1 MEALGDI
8 DTVGASLA
16 KKKKAELVD
25 AKTNN
30 KNGILYYTC
39 EFFLFSSF
47 LLVFV
52 LSTKLTTRTKTN
64 NKNGIPYYTCEF
76 FLFFKFPFGFCSQ
89 YKTNNKNQN

>member
-1 MEALGDI
+1 VEALGDI

-39 EFFLFSSF
+39 EFFLF
-47 LLVFV
+47 
-52 LSTKLTTRTKTN
+52 
-64 NKNGIPYYTCEF
+64 
-76 FLFFKFPFGFCSQ
+76 FKFPFGFLLV
-89 YKTNNKNQN
+89 QN

>member
-39 EFFLFSSF
+39 EFFFVFQVSFWFLFS
-47 LLVFV
+47 V
-52 LSTKLTTRTKTN
+52 
-64 NKNGIPYYTCEF
+64 
-76 FLFFKFPFGFCSQ
+76 
-89 YKTNNKNQN
+89 QN